1 MSDPDF
7 DSFPLV
13 THGNRYDDFTV
24 GQRLPHRWGRTVT
37 AGDNTLFSTATCH
50 WSPLYLDADYA
61 RAQGHPDMVV
71 NPWLVLAT
79 VVGLSVE
86 DTSES
91 GGGPFL
97 GIDEC
102 RFLAP
107 VYPGD
112 TLTAESEVV
121 DKRQSASRAG
131 WGIVTWRTTG
141 RNQHGVDVLELR
153 RSNLS
158 ALAEGTTL

>member
-1 MSDPDF
+1 MTDPNF
-7 DSFPLV
+7 DDFPLV
-13 THGNRYDDFTV
+13 AHGNRYEDFTL
-24 GQRLPHRWGRTVT
+24 GQRLLHHRGRTVT
-37 AGDNTLFSTATCH
+37 AGDNALFSTATCH
-50 WSPLYLDADYA
+50 WSPLYLNAECA
-61 RAQGHPDMVV
+61 RTQGHPDVVV

-86 DTSES
+86 DTSER

-112 TLTAESEVV
+112 TLTAESEVI
-121 DKRQSASRAG
+121 DKRASTSRVG
-131 WGIVTWRTTG
+131 WGIITWRTRG
-141 RNQHGVDVLELR
+141 RNQHGADVIELR

-158 ALAEGTTL
+158 ALVEGTSL